1 MTQGGMTQEE
11 TATKIRILLVDDH
24 KVLRSGLRA
33 LLNLEPDLEVVGE
46 ASNGREA
53 IRLTE
58 TLRPDVVVMDISMP
72 EMDGLK
78 AAEEIHSLGLP
89 ARIVMLTVHADED
102 YLFQTLKAGAS
113 GFVHKS
119 SADRELID
127 AIRTAHRGD
136 VFLYPSA
143 IKRLLGEY
151 LRGGN
156 KHAEEKEPLTN
167 REREVLKLTA
177 EGFTNN
183 EIAEKLVISP
193 KTVDTY
199 RQRLMAK
206 LNLHHRS
213 ELIRYALKRGYLVP
227 GE

>member
-1 MTQGGMTQEE
+1 MTEVKTS
-11 TATKIRILLVDDH
+11 ADTKIRVLLADDH

-33 LLNLEPDLEVVGE
+33 LLNMEPDLEVVGE

-53 IRLTE
+53 VKLTE

-72 EMDGLK
+72 EVDGLT
-78 AAEEIHSLGLP
+78 AASEILDLGLP
-89 ARIVMLTVHADED
+89 AKVVMLTVHADED

-113 GFVHKS
+113 GYVHKS

-127 AIRTAHRGD
+127 AIRTAYRGD

-151 LRGGN
+151 LRGGT
-156 KHAEEKEPLTN
+156 KHADEKEPLTN

-183 EIAEKLVISP
+183 EIAEQLVISP

-199 RQRLMAK
+199 RQRIMEK
-206 LNLHHRS
+206 LDLHHRS

-227 GE
+227 GD

>member
-1 MTQGGMTQEE
+1 MTRADEG
-11 TATKIRILLVDDH
+11 TKVRILLADDH
-24 KVLRSGLRA
+24 QVLRSGLRA

-53 IRLTE
+53 VRLTE

-72 EMDGLK
+72 DVDGLK
-78 AAEEIHSLGLP
+78 AAEEIHNLGLP
-89 ARIVMLTVHADED
+89 AKIVMLTVHADED

-113 GFVHKS
+113 GYVHKS

-127 AIRTAHRGD
+127 AIRTVHRGD
-136 VFLYPSA
+136 VFLYPLA
-143 IKRLLGEY
+143 IKKLLGEY
-151 LRGGN
+151 LRGGI
-156 KHAEEKEPLTN
+156 KPPSEKEPLTN

-183 EIAEKLVISP
+183 EIAEQLVISP

-199 RQRLMAK
+199 RQRIMEK